1 MKHAARIMALS
12 LAAIAPWRVAASQA
26 WRTLESTRQVRDS
39 AEHHVRVHYGAGR
52 FDVAATNAPV
62 LYSMTLRY
70 DEATTTPV
78 HTYDAAQRML
88 NLGVQGESRRF
99 SGYTNDQTKGELRL
113 SLSRTVPMDLELEL
127 GATKATMDLG
137 GLNLLGV
144 RLGSGASEA
153 VLDFSA
159 PNRAHM
165 RSLDIDVGA
174 ASFEARNLGNTNA
187 ASVRVQ
193 GGVGSVELDFSGQW
207 SQDMNVD
214 VELTLGKVT
223 LHVPRDVGVRVEVQK
238 VFASFEQQ
246 GLQKRGDAYFSDWPK
261 TLDAIAA
268 LGPAKLVPGRGAAL
282 LTESQ
287 VQEGLASTR
296 AFVSELFA
304 AIKPAA
310 AAGKDLRSV
319 YREAYA
325 SLKPKYGNWV
335 IFDHCM
341 PFDVTRAY
349 DEATQYRDPRI
360 WTAERDKEMWASLQD

>member
-1 MKHAARIMALS
+1 MKHATRIMALS
-12 LAAIAPWRVAASQA
+12 LAAIAPWRIAASQA
-26 WRTLESTRQVRDS
+26 WRTLESSRQVRDS

-127 GATKATMDLG
+127 GATKAAMDLG

-174 ASFEARNLGNTNA
+174 TSSGTRTRRRFAFRA
-187 ASVRVQ
+187 ASEA
-193 GGVGSVELDFSGQW
+193 SSSTSAASG
-207 SQDMNVD
+207 
-214 VELTLGKVT
+214 
-223 LHVPRDVGVRVEVQK
+223 H
-238 VFASFEQQ
+238 
-246 GLQKRGDAYFSDWPK
+246 K
-261 TLDAIAA
+261 T
-268 LGPAKLVPGRGAAL
+268 
-282 LTESQ
+282 
-287 VQEGLASTR
+287 
-296 AFVSELFA
+296 
-304 AIKPAA
+304 
-310 AAGKDLRSV
+310 
-319 YREAYA
+319 
-325 SLKPKYGNWV
+325 
-335 IFDHCM
+335 
-341 PFDVTRAY
+341 
-349 DEATQYRDPRI
+349 
-360 WTAERDKEMWASLQD
+360 